1 MGESEA
7 DQSFFKRHWEGFK
20 DFWTERF
27 SFLENYSRFVNRDEP
42 LPSWSSSDVEQ
53 FIASDPIHGPLV
65 TGLLL
70 RMTKSFP
77 FQLKTARQAVNFA
90 ITGSVIGAAST
101 AGVAW
106 KYSKSPHGTVLALG
120 AGAVFGVTFGQEVA
134 SHWYQ
139 LYRLDTMA
147 AQPLSSLLTSHRLFS
162 HLSSA
167 IAYIISSPSTRHVF
181 RRRPPPLAHH
191 VPFIGEASH
200 GFNFSE
206 FSHADHFSDLSLSR
220 RVNSPLLSLLSPS
233 PFSTISPSSTN
244 HAVASQLC
252 LPLTFSTLSP
262 SFTTFMSLLM

>member
-53 FIASDPIHGPLV
+53 FIASDPIHGP
-65 TGLLL
+65 T
-70 RMTKSFP
+70 
-77 FQLKTARQAVNFA
+77 LKTARQAVNFA

-106 KYSKSPHGTVLALG
+106 KYSKSPHGNLLSLLSFSCYGYLTYIGAYCQLARDELYPSTPSTALALG

-147 AQPLSSLLTSHRLFS
+147 AQVKFMEWWQRK
-162 HLSSA
+162 
-167 IAYIISSPSTRHVF
+167 
-181 RRRPPPLAHH
+181 
-191 VPFIGEASH
+191 
-200 GFNFSE
+200 SE
-206 FSHADHFSDLSLSR
+206 GRS
-220 RVNSPLLSLLSPS
+220 
-233 PFSTISPSSTN
+233 
-244 HAVASQLC
+244 
-252 LPLTFSTLSP
+252 
-262 SFTTFMSLLM
+262 

>member
-7 DQSFFKRHWEGFK
+7 DQSFFKRHWVGFK

-53 FIASDPIHGPLV
+53 FIASDPIHGP
-65 TGLLL
+65 T
-70 RMTKSFP
+70 
-77 FQLKTARQAVNFA
+77 LKTARQAVNFA

-147 AQPLSSLLTSHRLFS
+147 AQPAASLISAYQSPPLFSSLIGHRIYHLVAVDTARLPPPVAAISASRSRHRRSFSRSLTLTPRQ
-162 HLSSA
+162 LSPL
-167 IAYIISSPSTRHVF
+167 ISSLTVSIFHHLAVVHKSRLRSPASALLASHFLHLIAVVDNFHVSSHVF
-181 RRRPPPLAHH
+181 
-191 VPFIGEASH
+191 
-200 GFNFSE
+200 
-206 FSHADHFSDLSLSR
+206 
-220 RVNSPLLSLLSPS
+220 
-233 PFSTISPSSTN
+233 
-244 HAVASQLC
+244 C
-252 LPLTFSTLSP
+252 
-262 SFTTFMSLLM
+262 